1 MLVDGALNDPQA
13 FIFSAQGSWPAG
25 IALGIFFTALK
36 WREKNKDKLK
46 KPEQRTIRI
55 WPSDRIGDITIIAAV
70 AGLVGA
76 KIFDNLENWDRFI
89 QDPIK
94 NLFSPSGLTFYGGL
108 IVATLCLWYYFKK
121 NGIKFIIVADA
132 AAPMLLL
139 AYGLGRVGCQV
150 SGDGDW
156 GIINQRI
163 KPFSWMPDWL
173 WAYDY
178 AHNVNGEGV
187 LMTDCDWGVYC
198 TQLQIPVY
206 PTPLYEIII
215 MLILFAIL
223 WSVRK
228 KFKVT
233 GRIFSVYLVLN
244 GLERF
249 FIEKIRVNSTYNLFG
264 FHPTQAEIIS
274 TFLVLTG
281 IVLYILAPR
290 IKNTTYKLK

>member
-1 MLVDGALNDPQA
+1 
-13 FIFSAQGSWPAG
+13 
-25 IALGIFFTALK
+25 
-36 WREKNKDKLK
+36 
-46 KPEQRTIRI
+46 
-55 WPSDRIGDITIIAAV
+55 
-70 AGLVGA
+70 
-76 KIFDNLENWDRFI
+76 
-89 QDPIK
+89 
-94 NLFSPSGLTFYGGL
+94 
-108 IVATLCLWYYFKK
+108 
-121 NGIKFIIVADA
+121 
-132 AAPMLLL
+132 LL